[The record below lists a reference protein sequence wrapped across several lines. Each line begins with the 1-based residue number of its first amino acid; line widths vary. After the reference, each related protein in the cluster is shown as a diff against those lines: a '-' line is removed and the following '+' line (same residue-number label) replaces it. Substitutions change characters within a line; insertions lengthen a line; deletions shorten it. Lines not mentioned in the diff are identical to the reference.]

1 MIPHL
6 PLSVSLV
13 FIATSGIAVWFF
25 YGAARQSKPVLFVLL
40 GWMALQ
46 AGLSLAGFYQKTDS
60 IPPRFPALV
69 VPPLLLLIGLL
80 LTEKGCRF
88 LDSLQLDRLT
98 LLHIVRIP
106 VEIVLFWLFLNKS
119 VPQIMTFEG
128 QNFDV
133 LSGLTAPVIHYLG
146 FVKKRLPRTVLIG
159 WNLICLALLFN
170 IVLTAALAVPS
181 PFQQLAFGQPNIGI
195 LYFPFVWLPS
205 VVVPIVLVS
214 HISALRQLL
223 LRRFSGSAE

>member
-1 MIPHL
+1 MIPLL

-13 FIATSGIAVWFF
+13 FIATTALTVWFF
-25 YGAARQSKPVLFVLL
+25 YGAARQSKPVLLVLL
-40 GWMALQ
+40 GWMTVQ
-46 AGLSLAGFYQKTDS
+46 AGLGLAGFYQKTDGM
-60 IPPRFPALV
+60 PPRFPGLV
-69 VPPLLLLIGLL
+69 APPLLLLTGLL
-80 LTEKGCRF
+80 LTDKGRRF

-119 VPQIMTFEG
+119 IPQIMTFEG

-146 FVKKRLPRTVLIG
+146 FVKKRLSRNVLIA
-159 WNLICLALLFN
+159 WNVLCLVLLVN
-170 IVLTAALAVPS
+170 IVLTAALSVPS
-181 PFQQLAFGQPNIGI
+181 PFQQLAFGQPNTGI

-205 VVVPIVLVS
+205 VVVPIVLVA
-214 HISALRQLL
+214 HISALRQL
-223 LRRFSGSAE
+223 R

>member
-1 MIPHL
+1 MIPNL
-6 PLSVSLV
+6 PLLVSLV
-13 FIATSGIAVWFF
+13 FIATAGITVWFF
-25 YGAARQSKPVLFVLL
+25 YGAARQSKPVLLVLL

-46 AGLSLAGFYQKTDS
+46 AGLSLAGFYLRTDS
-60 IPPRFPALV
+60 VPPRLPGLL
-69 VPPLLLLIGLL
+69 VPPILFIMGLF
-80 LTEKGCRF
+80 LTEKGRQF
-88 LDSLQLDRLT
+88 LDGLLLDRLT

-146 FVKKRLPRTVLIG
+146 FVKKRVSRTVLIG
-159 WNLICLALLFN
+159 WNLICMALLVN
-170 IVLTAALAVPS
+170 IVLTAVLAVPS
-181 PFQQLAFGQPNIGI
+181 PFQQIAFGQPNVGI

-205 VVVPIVLVS
+205 VVVPLVLLS
-214 HISALRQLL
+214 HLAALRQLL
-223 LRRFSGSAE
+223 YSRPSVLAN